1 VRARDVPGGEAE
13 GRHPHRL
20 RVPLFTREVEGAD
33 KRGAR
38 GALVAVDSGRARTP
52 QQVGDGLFRAGHAS
66 DRTDDLAMD
75 PGFTAS
81 SAGEAGI
88 HVLCSRPDEP
98 NLARVPS
105 DLVGTP
111 VAGAVHRHIA
121 DRSVA

>member
-1 VRARDVPGGEAE
+1 MRARDVPGGEAE

-38 GALVAVDSGRARTP
+38 GALVAVDSG
-52 QQVGDGLFRAGHAS
+52 
-66 DRTDDLAMD
+66 
-75 PGFTAS
+75 
-81 SAGEAGI
+81 
-88 HVLCSRPDEP
+88 
-98 NLARVPS
+98 LARVPS